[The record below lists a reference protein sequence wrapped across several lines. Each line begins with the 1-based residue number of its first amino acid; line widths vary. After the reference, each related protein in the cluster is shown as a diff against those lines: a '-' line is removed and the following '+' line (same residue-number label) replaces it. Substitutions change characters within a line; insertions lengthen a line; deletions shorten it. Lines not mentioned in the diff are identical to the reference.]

1 MANDYILFLRTA
13 LEQEDLVK
21 LNFANQEKD
30 LDARSMLL
38 RGFFNRL
45 EIFNKIK
52 VIVDPSWLCSEII
65 IKGKGYEF

>member
-1 MANDYILFLRTA
+1 MANDIISFLRSA

-30 LDARSMLL
+30 LDARSLLL
-38 RGFFNRL
+38 RGFFNRT

-65 IKGKGYEF
+65 IKGKEYEF

>member
-1 MANDYILFLRTA
+1 MANGIISFLRSA

-30 LDARSMLL
+30 LDARSLLL

-52 VIVDPSWLCSEII
+52 VIVDPSWVCSEII
-65 IKGKGYEF
+65 IKGKEYEF

>member
-1 MANDYILFLRTA
+1 MANDYISFLRSA
-13 LEQEDLVK
+13 LKEEELVK

-38 RGFFNRL
+38 RGFFNQP

-52 VIVDPSWLCSEII
+52 VVVDPSWLCSKIF
-65 IKGKGYEF
+65 IKGKEYEF

>member
-1 MANDYILFLRTA
+1 MENDYISFLRSA

-38 RGFFNRL
+38 RGFFNRP

-52 VIVDPSWLCSEII
+52 VVVDPSWLCSKII

>member
-1 MANDYILFLRTA
+1 MANDYISFLRSA
-13 LEQEDLVK
+13 LKEEELVK

-38 RGFFNRL
+38 RGFFNQP

-52 VIVDPSWLCSEII
+52 VVVDPTWLCSKII
-65 IKGKGYEF
+65 IKGKEYEF

>member
-1 MANDYILFLRTA
+1 MANDYISFLRSA
-13 LEQEDLVK
+13 LEQEELVK

-38 RGFFNRL
+38 RGFFNQP

-52 VIVDPSWLCSEII
+52 VVVDPSWLCSKII
-65 IKGKGYEF
+65 IKGKEYEF

>member
-1 MANDYILFLRTA
+1 MANDYISFLRSA
-13 LEQEDLVK
+13 LKEEELVK

-38 RGFFNRL
+38 RGFFNQP

-52 VIVDPSWLCSEII
+52 VVVDPSWLCSKII
-65 IKGKGYEF
+65 IKGKAYEF

>member
-1 MANDYILFLRTA
+1 MANDYISFLRSA
-13 LEQEDLVK
+13 LKEEELVK

-38 RGFFNRL
+38 RGFFNQP

-52 VIVDPSWLCSEII
+52 VVVDPSWLCSKII
-65 IKGKGYEF
+65 IKGKEYEF

>member
-1 MANDYILFLRTA
+1 MANDIVSFLRSA
-13 LEQEDLVK
+13 LDQENLVK

-30 LDARSMLL
+30 LDARSLML
-38 RGFFNRL
+38 RGFFNQP

-65 IKGKGYEF
+65 IRGKEYEF

>member
-1 MANDYILFLRTA
+1 MANDYISFLRSA
-13 LEQEDLVK
+13 LKEEDLVK

-38 RGFFNRL
+38 RGFFNQP

-52 VIVDPSWLCSEII
+52 VVVDPSWLCSKII
-65 IKGKGYEF
+65 IKGKEYEF

>member
-1 MANDYILFLRTA
+1 MANDYISFLRSA
-13 LEQEDLVK
+13 LKEEELVK

-38 RGFFNRL
+38 RGFFNRP

-52 VIVDPSWLCSEII
+52 VVVDPSWLCSKII
-65 IKGKGYEF
+65 IKGKEYEF

>member
-1 MANDYILFLRTA
+1 MANDYISFLRSA
-13 LEQEDLVK
+13 LKEEELVK

-38 RGFFNRL
+38 RGFFNRP

-52 VIVDPSWLCSEII
+52 VVVDPSWLCSKII
-65 IKGKGYEF
+65 IKGKKYEF

>member
-1 MANDYILFLRTA
+1 MENDYISFLRSA
-13 LEQEDLVK
+13 LEQEELVK

-38 RGFFNRL
+38 RGFFNRP
-45 EIFNKIK
+45 EIFIKIK
-52 VIVDPSWLCSEII
+52 VVVDPSWLCSKII

>member
-1 MANDYILFLRTA
+1 MANDIISFLRSA

-30 LDARSMLL
+30 LDARSLLL
-38 RGFFNRL
+38 RGFFNRT

-65 IKGKGYEF
+65 IRGKEYEF

>member
-1 MANDYILFLRTA
+1 MANDIISFLRSA

-30 LDARSMLL
+30 LDARSLLL
-38 RGFFNRL
+38 RGFFNRTK
-45 EIFNKIK
+45 IFNKIK

-65 IKGKGYEF
+65 IRGKEYEF

>member
-1 MANDYILFLRTA
+1 MANDIISFLRSA

-38 RGFFNRL
+38 RGFFNQP

-52 VIVDPSWLCSEII
+52 VVVDPSWLCSKII
-65 IKGKGYEF
+65 IKGKEYEF

>member
-1 MANDYILFLRTA
+1 MENDYISFLRSA
-13 LEQEDLVK
+13 LEQEELVK

-38 RGFFNRL
+38 RGFFNQP

-52 VIVDPSWLCSEII
+52 VVVDPSWLCSKII
-65 IKGKGYEF
+65 IKGKEYEF

>member
-1 MANDYILFLRTA
+1 MANDYISFLRSA
-13 LEQEDLVK
+13 LKEEELVK

-38 RGFFNRL
+38 RGFFNRP

-52 VIVDPSWLCSEII
+52 VVVDPSWLCSKII
-65 IKGKGYEF
+65 IKGKAYEF

>member
-1 MANDYILFLRTA
+1 MENDYISFLRSA
-13 LEQEDLVK
+13 LKEGDLVK

-38 RGFFNRL
+38 RGFFNQP

-52 VIVDPSWLCSEII
+52 VVVDPSWLCSKII

>member
-1 MANDYILFLRTA
+1 MANDYISFLRSA
-13 LEQEDLVK
+13 LKEEELVK

-38 RGFFNRL
+38 RGFFNQP

-52 VIVDPSWLCSEII
+52 VVVDPSWLCSKII

>member
-1 MANDYILFLRTA
+1 MANDIISFLRSA

-30 LDARSMLL
+30 LDARSLLL
-38 RGFFNRL
+38 RGFFNRTK
-45 EIFNKIK
+45 IFNKIK

-65 IKGKGYEF
+65 IKGKEYEF

>member
-1 MANDYILFLRTA
+1 MANDYISFLRSA

-30 LDARSMLL
+30 LDARSLLL
-38 RGFFNRL
+38 RGFFNRT

-65 IKGKGYEF
+65 IKGKEYEF

>member
-1 MANDYILFLRTA
+1 MANDIISFLRSA
-13 LEQEDLVK
+13 LEQEELVK

-30 LDARSMLL
+30 LDTRSLLL
-38 RGFFNRL
+38 RGFFNRTK
-45 EIFNKIK
+45 IFNKIK

>member
-1 MANDYILFLRTA
+1 MANDIISFLRSA

-21 LNFANQEKD
+21 LNFANQEKV
-30 LDARSMLL
+30 LDARSLLL
-38 RGFFNRL
+38 RGFFNRT

-65 IKGKGYEF
+65 IRGKEYEF

>member
-1 MANDYILFLRTA
+1 MENDYISFLRSA
-13 LEQEDLVK
+13 LEQEELVK

-38 RGFFNRL
+38 RGFFNRP

-52 VIVDPSWLCSEII
+52 VVVDPSWLCSKII